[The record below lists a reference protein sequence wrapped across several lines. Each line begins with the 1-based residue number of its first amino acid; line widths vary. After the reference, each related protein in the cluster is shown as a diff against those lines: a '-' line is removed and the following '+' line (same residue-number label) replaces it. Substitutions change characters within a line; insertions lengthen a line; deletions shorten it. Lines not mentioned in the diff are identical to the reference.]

1 MDSFSRPT
9 EEGFEQVLRELKA
22 GLRSG
27 DESWQNT
34 ISRRNK
40 MRTTLAS
47 ATIAE

>member
-27 DESWQNT
+27 NESWQNT
-34 ISRRNK
+34 ISRNK
-40 MRTTLAS
+40 MRAGLAS
-47 ATIAE
+47 TTIAE